1 MKYGITFTT
10 RYVRGYKRL
19 AQDVRSQVD
28 KALRIVTTNPN
39 HPSLR
44 LHRVQ
49 GTNDIWEIS
58 PTMSIRITL
67 RFMGDSLEFRNVG
80 PHDDVLRPPY

>member
-1 MKYGITFTT
+1 MKYRIKFTA
-10 RYVRGYKRL
+10 RYLRGYKKLPQGLR
-19 AQDVRSQVD
+19 RHVD
-28 KALRIVTTNPN
+28 KALRLVTTDPN

-49 GTNDIWEIS
+49 DTNDVWEIS

-67 RFMGDSLEFRNVG
+67 RFEGDLIEFRNVG

>member
-1 MKYGITFTT
+1 MKYRIKFTS
-10 RYVRGYKRL
+10 RYLRGYKRL
-19 AQDVRSQVD
+19 TPDVRRQVD
-28 KALRIVTTNPN
+28 KAIRMVTTNPN

-49 GTNDIWEIS
+49 GTDDVWEIS

-67 RFMGDSLEFRNVG
+67 RFRDDLIEFRNVG
-80 PHDDVLRPPY
+80 PHDDVLRPPF

>member
-1 MKYGITFTT
+1 MKYEIEFTA
-10 RYVRGYKRL
+10 RYVRGYKKL
-19 AQDVRSQVD
+19 SQDTRHQVD
-28 KALRIVTTNPN
+28 KALRLITTNPN

-49 GTNDIWEIS
+49 GTDDIWEIS

-67 RFMGDSLEFRNVG
+67 RFRDNLIEFRNVG
-80 PHDDVLRPPY
+80 PHDDVLRPPL